1 MKTIEGKK
9 TILGGGYLHPSEPEI
24 RPQNDQGQFGNQGQ
38 FENQGYVQGQF
49 GNEGYDQGQ
58 FGNQGYVQGQFG
70 NEGYYQGQFEN
81 EGYYQGQFENQPLL
95 PNKKQVPFE
104 IEEPDKNY
112 DDKNYDDKKKNHATG
127 GLIALLL
134 IVIVLA
140 ILIPIYL
147 NKHTK
152 KYKLSYCTT
161 CQGDSVCQSLT
172 EKSKRCNYC
181 RKVSYGIDYYAD
193 NPCFYGKGVPG
204 YVVPRAY
211 NVKEVKTAKTRHAG
225 KKVRHY
231 KIPYPGQNVKKTNGW
246 ICVGTDAICKNCKD
260 QGNTKWEP
268 KNAFNE
274 NYYSI
279 CKNCSYNYDEHNLS
293 KNHYTTCTENGKKC
307 DDHN

>member
-1 MKTIEGKK
+1 MEAIRAKK
-9 TILGGGYLHPSEPEI
+9 TILGGGYLHPSEPQI
-24 RPQNDQGQFGNQGQ
+24 GSQNDQGH
-38 FENQGYVQGQF
+38 F
-49 GNEGYDQGQ
+49 GNERQ
-58 FGNQGYVQGQFG
+58 FE

-81 EGYYQGQFENQPLL
+81 EDYGQGQFENQPLL

-104 IEEPDKNY
+104 IEEPDQNY

-181 RKVSYGIDYYAD
+181 RKVSYGIDYYAN

-211 NVKEVKTAKTRHAG
+211 GVKEVKTARTRHAE

-246 ICVGTDAICKNCKD
+246 ICVGTEAICKNCKD
-260 QGNTKWEP
+260 QGNTRWEP
-268 KNAFNE
+268 KNKYNE
-274 NYYSI
+274 DYYTY
-279 CKNCSYNYDEHNLS
+279 CKVCIDGNQ
-293 KNHYTTCTENGKKC
+293 YTTCSENGKLCYKGKAIGAI
-307 DDHN
+307 

>member
-1 MKTIEGKK
+1 MEPIIAKK
-9 TILGGGYLHPSEPEI
+9 TNLGGAYLHPSEPQI
-24 RPQNDQGQFGNQGQ
+24 RPQN
-38 FENQGYVQGQF
+38 NQGYGQNQF
-49 GNEGYDQGQ
+49 NNQDQFNNQGYDQGQ
-58 FGNQGYVQGQFG
+58 FDDQGYDQGQFD
-70 NEGYYQGQFEN
+70 NE
-81 EGYYQGQFENQPLL
+81 PLL

-104 IEEPDKNY
+104 IEKPDYKNY
-112 DDKNYDDKKKNHATG
+112 DDQKKNHATG

-181 RKVSYGIDYYAD
+181 RKVSYGIDYYAN
-193 NPCFYGKGVPG
+193 NPCFYGKGIPG
-204 YVVPRAY
+204 YIVPKAY
-211 NVKEVKTAKTRHAG
+211 GLKEVKTAKTRHAG
-225 KKVRHY
+225 KKVRNY
-231 KIPYPGQNVKKTNGW
+231 KILYPGQNVKNVKSN

-268 KNAFNE
+268 NNLYNEIYYNRCKKCNFN
-274 NYYSI
+274 YDDK
-279 CKNCSYNYDEHNLS
+279 KNCYHD
-293 KNHYTTCTENGKKC
+293 TCTENAKEC
-307 DDHN
+307 ATCY